1 VQARLRFLVLVRCGV
16 GVGLSLLLLF
26 VSVFRSFCFF
36 VVPCTQLFGVSPIVA
51 LLYFISSLN
60 KKRALHILKK
70 LFMRTLIL
78 C

>member
-1 VQARLRFLVLVRCGV
+1 
-16 GVGLSLLLLF
+16 
-26 VSVFRSFCFF
+26 
-36 VVPCTQLFGVSPIVA
+36 

-70 LFMRTLIL
+70 LFMRTLFL